1 MSKRYL
7 VLKQERELK
16 CFEGGCDSEPLE
28 ESQTLEEF
36 DKLDDAIEYYNNYFS
51 NDDYYVLEI
60 YDTFEEEFIESKE
73 VINKY
78 PE

>member
-1 MSKRYL
+1 MKRYL
-7 VLKQERELK
+7 VSKQKRELK
-16 CFEGGCDSEPLE
+16 WFEGGWDSEPLE

-36 DKLDDAIEYYNNYFS
+36 DDLVDAFEFYKNYTS
-51 NDDYYVLEI
+51 NDDVYHLYL
-60 YDTFEEEFIESKE
+60 YDTLEEEFIEYKE

>member
-7 VLKQERELK
+7 VEKQARVLKW
-16 CFEGGCDSEPLE
+16 FEGGWDSEPLE

-36 DKLDDAIEYYNNYFS
+36 DELDDALEFYKNYIS

-60 YDTFEEEFIESKE
+60 YDTLEEEFIESKE